1 MISVRRVCAY
11 VFALLLLSSTP
22 SLAQQTC
29 PCPPPEPPPGNWEGS
44 AGLGFSLNRGNKDT
58 TNLNIS
64 FDTAYDPKTKNVFK
78 FQGIYQRGETD
89 GVKSVDRLFL
99 QGRYER
105 KLTERAFA
113 FGQAQYLS
121 DEFKEIDY
129 LLATSGGLGYK
140 LVATDAV
147 SLSVD
152 GGAGIS
158 WEKNPGFDVD
168 TSAVITSSD
177 QFEWKISSVA
187 TLTQN
192 FSALWN
198 TDDFGDALYTFSA
211 GLSTS
216 IVKQI
221 ELKVEL
227 LDALKTRP
235 PSDLVKKND
244 VAFLTSVVYKF

>member
-1 MISVRRVCAY
+1 M
-11 VFALLLLSSTP
+11 
-22 SLAQQTC
+22 
-29 PCPPPEPPPGNWEGS
+29 GS

-58 TNLNIS
+58 TNLNVT
-64 FDTAYDPKTKNVFK
+64 FDAAYDPKTKNVFK

-129 LLATSGGLGYK
+129 LFATSGGLGYK
-140 LVATDAV
+140 LIATDAV

-177 QFEWKISSVA
+177 QFSWKVSPV
-187 TLTQN
+187 
-192 FSALWN
+192 
-198 TDDFGDALYTFSA
+198 GDR
-211 GLSTS
+211 
-216 IVKQI
+216 
-221 ELKVEL
+221 
-227 LDALKTRP
+227 DAE
-235 PSDLVKKND
+235 
-244 VAFLTSVVYKF
+244 FLGAVGRRRFR